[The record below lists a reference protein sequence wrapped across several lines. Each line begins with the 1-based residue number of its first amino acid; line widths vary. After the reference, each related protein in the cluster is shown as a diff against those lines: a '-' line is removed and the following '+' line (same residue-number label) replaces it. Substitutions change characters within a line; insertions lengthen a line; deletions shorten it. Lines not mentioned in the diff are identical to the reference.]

1 MKYLTL
7 IIVSLILP
15 FTAVAQIY
23 YSEAHNIEVTDGSQP
38 IEDPFTGGFNT
49 AQFSEIDL
57 NQDGIMDLVVT
68 DRFRNTVKP
77 YLNEGISDSVQY
89 TYAPEYAVKFP
100 EMDEVLITRDY
111 NDDGKMDLFV
121 SGNSISL
128 YENTST
134 PSGGLSFRLVDKLQ
148 TKNNPNATSL
158 NVLNPNAIN
167 YPAFIDLEGD
177 KDIDVIYRS
186 GNRTLDYHRNF
197 SIDRNNDFTPIYERR
212 SPCWGYISFVFT
224 STFTLDSI
232 LLNDCRFS
240 PRGER
245 TKGLKHSEGM
255 STTAIDI
262 DQNGSMDLIT
272 SDIGTYQMKV
282 LLNADSLPGAAKVNS
297 EIFKIIDSF
306 PNYNTPVK
314 LLMGTAYFIDVNNDG
329 KKDLIASSSHAN
341 TANIGPFS
349 TEEIWYYENTSTTG
363 GYHFELRTKSFLQAR
378 SLDFGRNAKPAFI
391 DYNNDGLKDLL
402 IGNGGNL
409 DENDSNTFV
418 ESLALLKN
426 IGTSSNPKFEL
437 ISDDYLNLSALNFG
451 ITRREFANAAPAVG
465 DIDGD
470 GDEDFLLC
478 QKNGKL
484 YLFEDTS
491 ATGTEAEFKFHPTP
505 FQRIKD
511 ISTITSAQLFD
522 VDKDGLLDL
531 ITTFPSQ
538 ITYFQNFGTALNPI
552 FNIQLDSILW
562 QNGDTVRYH
571 IGQTFQYSKINIGD
585 SLAVDNTTNA
595 NNNSSIALVVVKI
608 DSANGFIDCINTIP
622 FGVGS
627 NQYDEINTTA
637 TLNFFR
643 RTWKVRRDNQLGRFE
658 NIFLFEDQGVNQF
671 YAGGINNT
679 TYRINSFIDSLQPIY
694 DAPNTERIKMANYG
708 FNMFINGT
716 DLNGDSIMD
725 LIVGLSTGGLKVLY
739 GSRVNS
745 ISELSVFD
753 QEQESALKIYPN
765 PTEGGITIEVL
776 EKTFG
781 GTNTIE
787 IRSISGQLAL
797 VDNLSG
803 LKKQID
809 ISHLSKGIY
818 FVTVRNTSKVETV
831 KLVLRP

>member
-1 MKYLTL
+1 MKYLCI
-7 IIVSLILP
+7 IIVYLLTSL
-15 FTAVAQIY
+15 TTYAQIY
-23 YSEAHNIEVTDGSQP
+23 YSEAYEIEATKENDS
-38 IEDPFTGGFNT
+38 IKYPFTGGFNT

-57 NQDGIMDLVVT
+57 NQDGIMDLVIT

-77 YLNEGISDSVQY
+77 YMNTGISDSIEY
-89 TYAPEYAVKFP
+89 TYAPEYAVTFP

-121 SGNSISL
+121 SGNNILL

-134 PSGGLSFRLVDKLQ
+134 LSGGLSFQLVDKLQ
-148 TKNNPNATSL
+148 TKNNANATSL

-167 YPAFIDLEGD
+167 YPAVADLEGD
-177 KDIDVIYRS
+177 RDIDVIYRS

-197 SIDRNNDFTPIYERR
+197 SIDRNNDFIPIYERR

-224 STFTLDSI
+224 TNFTLDSI

-245 TKGLKHSEGM
+245 SKGLKHSEGM
-255 STTAIDI
+255 STTAFDI

-272 SDIGTYQMKV
+272 SDIEAYTMKV
-282 LLNADSLPGAAKVNS
+282 MLNSDSLAGAQKVNS

-306 PNYNTPVK
+306 PNYDTPVN

-349 TEEIWYYENTSTTG
+349 REDIWMYENTSSTG
-363 GYHFELRTKSFLQAR
+363 GYHFELKTKSFLQKQT
-378 SLDFGRNAKPAFI
+378 LDFGRNSKPAFI

-402 IGNGGNL
+402 IGNGGYL
-409 DENDSNTFV
+409 DDNDSNTFN

-426 IGTSSNPKFEL
+426 IGTSNNPKFEL
-437 ISDDYLNLSALNFG
+437 ISDDYLALSKLNFG
-451 ITRREFANAAPAVG
+451 LTRREFANAAPAVG
-465 DIDGD
+465 DLDGD

-478 QKNGKL
+478 QKNGNL

-491 ATGTEAEFKFHPTP
+491 SIGIKAEFKFHPTP
-505 FQRIKD
+505 FQGIKD
-511 ISTITSAQLFD
+511 ISTIASAQLFD

-538 ITYFQNFGTALNPI
+538 ITYFQNFGTATNPI
-552 FNIQLDSILW
+552 FNIQLDSIIW
-562 QNGDTVRYH
+562 QNGDTIRYH
-571 IGQTFQYSKINIGD
+571 VEETFQYSKINYGD
-585 SLAVDNTTNA
+585 SLSVDNTINA
-595 NNNSSIALVVVKI
+595 NNNSAIALVVVKI
-608 DSANGFIDCINTIP
+608 DSVNGFIDCINTIP

-627 NQYDEINTTA
+627 NQYDEIATTA

-643 RTWKVRRDNQLGRFE
+643 RTWKIRRDNELGRFE
-658 NIFLFEDQGVNQF
+658 NVFLFEDHGVNQF

-679 TYRINSFIDSLQPIY
+679 TYRINFFIDSLQPIY

-708 FNMFINGT
+708 CNMFINGT
-716 DLNGDSIMD
+716 DLNGDSTMD
-725 LIVGLSTGGLKVLY
+725 LVVGLSTGGLKILY

-745 ISELSVFD
+745 ISELDNVNG
-753 QEQESALKIYPN
+753 EENSALKIYPN
-765 PTEGGITIEVL
+765 PTEGQLTIEL
-776 EKTFG
+776 LKETICEN
-781 GTNTIE
+781 NTIE
-787 IRSISGQLAL
+787 IRSVSGKL
-797 VDNLSG
+797 VLTDHLNSM
-803 LKKQID
+803 KKQLD

-818 FVTVRNTSKVETV
+818 LITIRNSVKIETK

>member
-1 MKYLTL
+1 MKYLS
-7 IIVSLILP
+7 IIFISLLAP
-15 FTAVAQIY
+15 LTTAAQIY
-23 YSEAHNIEVTDGSQP
+23 FSEAYNIEATEANKP
-38 IEDPFTGGFNT
+38 INHPFTGGFNS

-77 YLNEGISDSVQY
+77 YLNAGITDSIQY
-89 TYAPEYAVKFP
+89 TYAPEYSVKFP

-121 SGNSISL
+121 SGNSILL

-134 PSGGLSFRLVDKLQ
+134 ANGGLSFQLVDKLQ

-158 NVLNPNAIN
+158 NVLNPNAVN
-167 YPAFIDLEGD
+167 YPAIVDLEGD

-197 SIDRNNDFTPIYERR
+197 SIDNNNNFVPIYERR

-282 LLNADSLPGAAKVNS
+282 LLNSDSLPSSLKVNS

-306 PNYNTPVK
+306 PNYNIPVK
-314 LLMGTAYFIDVNNDG
+314 LLMATAYFIDVNNDG

-341 TANIGPFS
+341 TANLGPFS
-349 TEEIWYYENTSTTG
+349 KEQIWIYENTSTTG
-363 GYHFELRTKSFLQAR
+363 AYHFELRTKSFLKDQT
-378 SLDFGRNAKPAFI
+378 LDFGRNSKPAFI
-391 DYNNDGLKDLL
+391 DYNNDGLEDLI
-402 IGNGGNL
+402 IGNGGYL
-409 DENDSNTFV
+409 DENDSNTFI

-426 IGTSSNPKFEL
+426 FGTRNNPKFEL
-437 ISDDYLNLSALNFG
+437 VSRDYLSLSSLNFG
-451 ITRREFANAAPAVG
+451 IVRQGFANAAPAVG
-465 DIDGD
+465 DLDGD

-478 QKNGKL
+478 QKNGNL

-491 ATGTEAEFKFHPTP
+491 STGIEAEFKFHPAP
-505 FQRIKD
+505 YQGIKD

-522 VDKDGLLDL
+522 IDKDGLLDL

-538 ITYFQNFGTALNPI
+538 ITYFQNFGFAQKPI
-552 FNIQLDSILW
+552 FNIQLDSIIW
-562 QNGDTVRYH
+562 QNGDTMRYY
-571 IGQTFQYSKINIGD
+571 IEENFQFSKITIGD
-585 SLAVDNTTNA
+585 SLAVDNTINSG
-595 NNNSSIALVVVKI
+595 NNSLIALVVVKI
-608 DSANGFIDCINTIP
+608 DSINKFIDCINTIP

-627 NQYDEINTTA
+627 NQFDELNTTA

-643 RTWKVRRDNQLGRFE
+643 RTWKVRRDDQLGRFE
-658 NIFLFEDQGVNQF
+658 NVFLFEDQGKNQF
-671 YAGGINNT
+671 YAGGVNNT
-679 TYRINSFIDSLQPIY
+679 TYRINSFIDSLQPLY
-694 DAPNTERIKMANYG
+694 DAPYTERIKMANYG
-708 FNMFINGT
+708 YNMFINGT
-716 DLNGDSIMD
+716 DLNGDSVMD
-725 LIVGLSTGGLKVLY
+725 LAVGLSTGGVKILY
-739 GSRVNS
+739 GSLVNS
-745 ISELSVFD
+745 ISELAD
-753 QEQESALKIYPN
+753 QNKKESSALKIYPN
-765 PTEGGITIEVL
+765 PTEGQLTVELL
-776 EKTFG
+776 EEDFG
-781 GTNTIE
+781 ESNTIE
-787 IRSISGQLAL
+787 IRSISGQLVL
-797 VDNLSG
+797 KDNVNNM
-803 LKKQID
+803 KKQLD

-818 FVTVRNTSKVETV
+818 FITVANSVRIETK

>member
-1 MKYLTL
+1 MKYLS
-7 IIVSLILP
+7 IIFISFLLP
-15 FTAVAQIY
+15 LTTAAQIY
-23 YSEAHNIEVTDGSQP
+23 YSEAYNIEVTEENDS
-38 IEDPFTGGFNT
+38 INDPFTGGFNN

-57 NQDGIMDLVVT
+57 NQDGIMDLLVT

-77 YLNEGISDSVQY
+77 YLNEGILDSVQY
-89 TYAPEYAVKFP
+89 TYAPVYAVKFP

-134 PSGGLSFRLVDKLQ
+134 RNGGLSFRLVDKLQ
-148 TKNNPNATSL
+148 TKNNATTL
-158 NVLNPNAIN
+158 NVLNPNSIN
-167 YPAFIDLEGD
+167 YPAIVDLEDD

-197 SIDRNNDFTPIYERR
+197 SIDQNNNFTPIYERR

-224 STFTLDSI
+224 SNFTLDSV
-232 LLNDCRFS
+232 LFNDCRFS

-272 SDIGTYQMKV
+272 SDIEAYTMKV
-282 LLNADSLPGAAKVNS
+282 MLNSDSLPGAAKVNS

-306 PNYNTPVK
+306 PNYNTPVN

-349 TEEIWYYENTSTTG
+349 KEEIWLYENTSSTG
-363 GYHFELRTKSFLQAR
+363 GYRFELSTKSFLQDK

-402 IGNGGNL
+402 LGNGGIL
-409 DENDSNTFV
+409 DDSDSNTFI
-418 ESLALLKN
+418 ESLALLRN
-426 IGTSSNPKFEL
+426 IGTRNIPKFEL
-437 ISDDYLNLSALNFG
+437 ISADYLALSALNFG

-478 QKNGKL
+478 QKNGNL
-484 YLFEDTS
+484 YFFEDTS
-491 ATGTEAEFKFHPTP
+491 ATGNEAEFKFHPTR
-505 FQRIKD
+505 FQGIKD

-538 ITYFQNFGTALNPI
+538 ITYFQNFGNAQNPI
-552 FNIQLDSILW
+552 FNIQLDSIVW
-562 QNGDTVRYH
+562 QNGDTIRYH
-571 IGQTFQYSKINIGD
+571 IKETFQYSKINIGD

-595 NNNSSIALVVVKI
+595 GNNSSIALVAVKI
-608 DSANGFIDCINTIP
+608 DSAKGFIDCINTIP
-622 FGVGS
+622 FGVRS

-643 RTWKVRRDNQLGRFE
+643 RTWKIRRDNQLGRFE
-658 NIFLFEDQGVNQF
+658 NVFLFEDRGVNQF

-708 FNMFINGT
+708 NNMFINGT

-745 ISELSVFD
+745 ISELSVF
-753 QEQESALKIYPN
+753 EEKQESAIRIYPN
-765 PTEGGITIEVL
+765 PTEGVITIEL
-776 EKTFG
+776 QEEIFG
-781 GTNTIE
+781 ETNTIE
-787 IRSISGQLAL
+787 IRSVSGQLAL
-797 VDNLSG
+797 VDKLSG
-803 LKKQID
+803 LKKQLD
-809 ISHLSKGIY
+809 ISRLSKGVY
-818 FVTVRNTSKVETV
+818 FIIVRNTVKTETM
-831 KLVLRP
+831 KLILRP